1 MPSSQIALLKKY
13 GLEIRGFRGQH
24 VLIDPN
30 VQKKIVALL
39 APRPGEWVLEIGP
52 GLGALTGELLASG
65 ASVLAVENDRRFCKI
80 LEGELGGDD
89 SRQLGQAATGR
100 LNRQARAARSGRL
113 YIENTDVL
121 KTTLDQLLKRV
132 RRFTR
137 RRDNSKLLPKLKVVS
152 NLPYYITSP
161 VLFWLIGNRAHVE
174 RAILMMQKEVSDRL
188 LAQPGERD
196 YGRLTL
202 ALRYYAETRLAFG
215 VSRNC
220 FTPKPE
226 VDSSVV
232 AIDFHPAS
240 KFPKGLD
247 ENFMFHLIQ
256 TAFASRRKTL
266 LNQLSR
272 DSRIG
277 KSKEDLSAVLQKLGL
292 AEKVRGEELLL
303 KDFIALAL
311 FLQVPAEGVR

>member
-1 MPSSQIALLKKY
+1 MSRSQIALLKKY

-30 VQKKIVALL
+30 VQKKIVALV
-39 APRPGEWVLEIGP
+39 APRPGEWILEIGP

-65 ASVLAVENDRRFCKI
+65 ASVLAVENDRRFCEI

-89 SRQLGQAATGR
+89 PR
-100 LNRQARAARSGRL
+100 RL

-121 KTTLDQLLKRV
+121 KTPLDQLLKRA

-137 RRDNSKLLPKLKVVS
+137 RRINSKLPSKLKVVS

-174 RAILMMQKEVSDRL
+174 QATLMMQKEVSDRL

-202 ALRYYAETRLAFG
+202 ALRYYADTRRAFE

-220 FTPKPE
+220 FTPRPE

-232 AIDFHPAS
+232 VIDFHPAS

-256 TAFASRRKTL
+256 TAFSSRRKTL

-272 DSRIG
+272 DSKIG
-277 KSKEDLSAVLQKLGL
+277 KTRGALSGILEKLGL
-292 AEKVRGEELLL
+292 PEKIRGEELLL
-303 KDFIALAL
+303 KDFITLAL
-311 FLQVPAEGVR
+311 SLQVPLRGSSLTTKNLAC

>member
-1 MPSSQIALLKKY
+1 MPASQIALLKKY

-30 VQKKIVALL
+30 VQKKIVALA

-52 GLGALTGELLASG
+52 GLGALTGELLAAG
-65 ASVLAVENDRRFCKI
+65 ASVLAVENDRRFCEI
-80 LEGELGGDD
+80 LEGELGGDYP
-89 SRQLGQAATGR
+89 GR
-100 LNRQARAARSGRL
+100 LWT
-113 YIENTDVL
+113 ENADVL
-121 KTTLDQLLKRV
+121 KTSLDILLVRA
-132 RRFTR
+132 RRFLKGR
-137 RRDNSKLLPKLKVVS
+137 KNSKPPSKLKVVS

-161 VLFWLIGNRAHVE
+161 VLFWLIGNRARVE
-174 RAILMMQKEVSDRL
+174 LAILMMQKEVSDRL

-202 ALRYYAETRLAFG
+202 ALRYYAETCRAFE

-220 FTPKPE
+220 FTPKPD

-232 AIDFHPAS
+232 VLDFHPAS

-247 ENFMFHLIQ
+247 ENFLFHLVQ
-256 TAFASRRKTL
+256 TAFAGRRKTL

-272 DSRIG
+272 DSKIG
-277 KSKEDLSAVLQKLGL
+277 KPREELSGILQKLGL

-311 FLQVPAEGVR
+311 SLQGMR

>member
-1 MPSSQIALLKKY
+1 MSTSQIALLKKY

-30 VQKKIVALL
+30 VQKKIAALA
-39 APRPGEWVLEIGP
+39 APRPGEWILEIGP
-52 GLGALTGELLASG
+52 GLGALTGELLVSG
-65 ASVLAVENDRRFCKI
+65 ASVLAVENDRRFCEI
-80 LEGELGGDD
+80 LEGELGSDYK
-89 SRQLGQAATGR
+89 GR
-100 LNRQARAARSGRL
+100 LW
-113 YIENTDVL
+113 IENTDVL
-121 KTTLDQLLKRV
+121 KTTLDQLLERA

-137 RRDNSKLLPKLKVVS
+137 RRVNSKPPSKLKVVS

-161 VLFWLIGNRAHVE
+161 VLFWLIGNRARVE

-202 ALRYYAETRLAFG
+202 ALRYYAEIRRAFE

-220 FTPKPE
+220 FTPKPD

-232 AIDFHPAS
+232 VIDFHPAS

-247 ENFMFHLIQ
+247 ENFLFHLIQ

-266 LNQLSR
+266 LNQLGR
-272 DSRIG
+272 DSKIG
-277 KSKEDLSAVLQKLGL
+277 KTRVELSGILQELGL
-292 AEKVRGEELLL
+292 PEKIRGEELLL

-311 FLQVPAEGVR
+311 SLQGIR